1 MSRDKLWPEYEG
13 DNQNVKDVAGKFN
26 VEDVYVEV
34 LEGELDRQMD
44 AAFEKDL
51 EIWLSRSETSSAHS
65 LEELEK
71 LSQIRQGLKNAD
83 DVALPE
89 SGVYFDALEARIM
102 GALDAAID
110 AGEVESREVS
120 LNQNVVTE
128 MGSSASEIF
137 LGAMKARR
145 RQMIVRAGQFAV
157 LAGVTLLMTGKWLV
171 APEASGKTGSQ
182 ASASN
187 QSAASV
193 LRATHKAAPA
203 VLTGT
208 VMSFESNADL
218 ALEIAAR
225 RLVAYHKGE

>member
-13 DNQNVKDVAGKFN
+13 DNQNVNDVVGKFN

-51 EIWLSRSETSSAHS
+51 EIWLSRSEQSG
-65 LEELEK
+65 EELEK

-83 DVALPE
+83 DIALPE
-89 SGVYFDALEARIM
+89 SGIYFDALEARIM

-110 AGEVESREVS
+110 AGEVESREVP
-120 LNQNVVTE
+120 LNKNAVTE
-128 MGSSASEIF
+128 MGSQAAEVF

-145 RQMIVRAGQFAV
+145 RQMLVRAGQFAV

-171 APEASGKTGSQ
+171 SPEVSGNAGSR
-182 ASASN
+182 ASAAN
-187 QSAASV
+187 QSAADV
-193 LRATHKAAPA
+193 LRATHKAAPV

-208 VMSFESNADL
+208 VMSLESNADL

>member
-13 DNQNVKDVAGKFN
+13 DNYAVSKFG

-34 LEGELDRQMD
+34 LEGELDREMD
-44 AAFEKDL
+44 AAFERDL
-51 EIWLSRSETSSAHS
+51 EIWLSRSEESSSHNMA
-65 LEELEK
+65 ELEK

-83 DVALPE
+83 DVVLPE

-110 AGEVESREVS
+110 AGEVESREVP
-120 LNQNVVTE
+120 LNKNAVIE
-128 MGSSASEIF
+128 MGSQAAEVF
-137 LGAMKARR
+137 LVAMKARR
-145 RQMIVRAGQFAV
+145 RQMMVRAGQFAI

-171 APEASGKTGSQ
+171 APEASGKAGPQ
-182 ASASN
+182 ASAAN

-208 VMSFESNADL
+208 VMSLESNADL